1 VLGVT
6 TAVIVV
12 TRFMIPE
19 SPEWQ
24 SVPRG
29 SRGKV
34 MSPGEEPGIAF
45 RIAALTASIAWYL
58 RGPEV
63 S

>member
-1 VLGVT
+1 
-6 TAVIVV
+6 
-12 TRFMIPE
+12 MIPE